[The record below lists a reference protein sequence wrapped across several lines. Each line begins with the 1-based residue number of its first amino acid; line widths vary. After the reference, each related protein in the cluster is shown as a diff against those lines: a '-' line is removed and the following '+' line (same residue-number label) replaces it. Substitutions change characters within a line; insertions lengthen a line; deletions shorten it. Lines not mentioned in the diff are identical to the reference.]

1 MTQSTQVIY
10 YITKVLYKFY
20 WTTTPKIWAGCAKVG
35 ALSNPSNEVLEC
47 SDNKVEFLQS
57 IQGRVL

>member
-35 ALSNPSNEVLEC
+35 ALSNEVLEC